1 MAPVLAFFQH
11 FAKDSRAMRIT
22 QIRLKNFRAFQDV
35 ELRDIPRF
43 AVFVG
48 ANGTGKSSLFSVFG
62 FLRDAMQSNVTAALA
77 KLGGSR
83 GFSEVKSRNGEGPI
97 EIEIKFRPEPQR
109 PIATYTLHISEKK
122 GRPVVKREVL
132 RYRRGSKGAP
142 WKFLDFSNG
151 SGVAVTNEVERVK
164 DEKQLKRESQ
174 TLKSPDLL
182 AIKGLAQFEKFPA
195 VVALGDLI
203 ERWHISDFHISKA
216 RPEQEA
222 DYADHLSR
230 AGENLSNVI
239 EYLHKNHID
248 VLDKI
253 KKKLSQRVPGVSNV
267 ESKQTEEGRIL
278 LKFQDGAF
286 EDPFLARYVSD
297 GTIKM
302 LAYLVLLYDPKP
314 HPLLCVEEPENQLYH
329 SLLQELA
336 EEFRLYANR
345 GGQVFVSTHSPE
357 FLDAARLDEVF
368 WLQKRQGRT
377 EIKRAGKDEQI
388 AAYMEDGDKMGR
400 LWVEGLFTGAAP
412 AAL

>member
-1 MAPVLAFFQH
+1 MQ
-11 FAKDSRAMRIT
+11 IT

-48 ANGTGKSSLFSVFG
+48 ANGTGKSTLFSVFG
-62 FLRDAMQSNVTAALA
+62 FLRDAMNSNVTTALA
-77 KLGGSR
+77 KPGGSR
-83 GFSEVKSRNGEGPI
+83 GFFEVKSRKAKGPI
-97 EIEIKFRPEPQR
+97 EIEIKFRQKPQSQLV
-109 PIATYTLHISEKK
+109 TYTLHISEKN
-122 GRPVVKREVL
+122 GRPMVAKEIL

-151 SGVAVTNEVERVK
+151 SGEAVTNEVDQVK
-164 DEKQLKRESQ
+164 DESQLKRESQ
-174 TLKSPDLL
+174 KLKSPDLL

-195 VVALGDLI
+195 VVALGNLI
-203 ERWHISDFHISKA
+203 ERRHISDFHISQA

-222 DYADHLSR
+222 GYAEHLSR
-230 AGENLSNVI
+230 AGENLSLVI
-239 EYLHKNHID
+239 EYLHKNHPEK
-248 VLDKI
+248 LEEI
-253 KKKLSQRVPGVSNV
+253 KEKLSQRVPGINNV

-286 EDPFLARYVSD
+286 EDPFPARYVSD

-302 LAYLVLLYDPKP
+302 PAYLVLLYDPRP
-314 HPLLCVEEPENQLYH
+314 HPLLCVEGPENQLYH

-357 FLDAARLDEVF
+357 FLNATKLDEVF
-368 WLQKRQGRT
+368 WLQKEQGRT
-377 EIKRAGKDEQI
+377 ALKRAEDDKQI
-388 AAYMEDGDKMGR
+388 VAYMKDGDKMGR
-400 LWVEGLFTGAAP
+400 LWAEGFLTGADP
-412 AAL
+412 AGSGRK